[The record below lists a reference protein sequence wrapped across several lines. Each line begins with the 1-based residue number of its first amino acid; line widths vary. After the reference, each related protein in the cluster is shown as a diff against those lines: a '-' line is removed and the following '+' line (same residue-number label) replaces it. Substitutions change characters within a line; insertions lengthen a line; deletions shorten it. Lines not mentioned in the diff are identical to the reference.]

1 MLSLKILEVVFYR
14 RKAYT
19 DLERIEG
26 EIIYFWVSLKVV
38 CLFL

>member
-1 MLSLKILEVVFYR
+1 MFSLKNVEDVFYR

-26 EIIYFWVSLKVV
+26 EVIYFWVSLKVV

>member
-1 MLSLKILEVVFYR
+1 MLSLKNVEVVFYR

-19 DLERIEG
+19 DLERMEG
-26 EIIYFWVSLKVV
+26 EVIYFGVSLKVV